1 MASTPG
7 VRTRATLVGG
17 ECSHHCATPTSQEVF
32 YFILDYQ
39 KLQIELKKLVQTNPY
54 LKTIVTGFAIFL
66 MSKCKTVL
74 IVADVF
80 QETGCNTSTMIAFFP
95 SITPFTLLD
104 RISVF
109 YMLFPGLVPALNLAT
124 RAIFIHITR
133 AIEICSVCR

>member
-32 YFILDYQ
+32 YFIL
-39 KLQIELKKLVQTNPY
+39 LSIELKKLGHTNPF
-54 LKTIVTGFAIFL
+54 LKTIVTGFGIFL

-80 QETGCNTSTMIAFFP
+80 QETGCNTSTMIAFF
-95 SITPFTLLD
+95 SRLLLHLHSW
-104 RISVF
+104 IEF
-109 YMLFPGLVPALNLAT
+109 LC
-124 RAIFIHITR
+124 FICFFMAWLQH
-133 AIEICSVCR
+133 